1 MLKHLKNTANITRT
15 ENGAYTYL
23 STQSDCLD
31 LFATIGALRSAAD
44 DEICERFQRA
54 FAEEPTLALKTLFYA
69 RDIRGGLGERRVF
82 RTILPYLAMH
92 ETQTLRKNM
101 RLVPEYGRWDD
112 LLALIGTPC
121 ERQAMRLMRRQLI
134 ADMQALAEDGEVSL
148 LAKWL
153 PSENAS
159 DEETAAMAR
168 RVAAAFGMSPREY
181 RKALTALRARIRLLE
196 NSLRQRDYSFDYGKQ
211 PSKAMFKYRRA
222 FMRNDMKRYK
232 RFMEDVSKGKQK
244 LHTEALLPYEVVRP
258 AMNVDCWGVCTS
270 ALSEDDRRMLDVTWN
285 AMPDYTNGENALVV
299 VDGSGSMYWQGNP
312 KPAEVAMSL
321 GMYFA
326 ERTKGAFH
334 DHFITF
340 SERPRL
346 VEIKGRDVYERIRYC
361 MSFNECANT
370 NIRAVFE
377 LVLETAVK
385 NHVPQ
390 EELPSTLYII
400 SDMEFDS
407 CAEGAD
413 ISNFEYAKAL
423 YAEYGYELP
432 KVVFWNVQSRNT
444 QQPVRMND
452 RGVVLVSGASPIVF
466 RQILPGAPT
475 PYEQMLA
482 ILGSERYDAVCA

>member
-1 MLKHLKNTANITRT
+1 MLKHLKNAANITRT
-15 ENGAYTYL
+15 ENGAYTYR

-31 LFATIGALRSAAD
+31 LFATIGALRSAD
-44 DEICERFQRA
+44 DGDILVRFQRA
-54 FAEEPTLALKTLFYA
+54 FAEDADLALKTLFYA

-92 ETQTLRKNM
+92 ETQSMRKNM
-101 RLVPEYGRWDD
+101 HLVPEYGRWDD
-112 LLALIGTPC
+112 LLSLVGTPC
-121 ERQAMRLMRRQLI
+121 ERQAMRLMHRQLN
-134 ADMQALAEDGEVSL
+134 ADMQALAENGEVSL

-181 RKALTALRARIRLLE
+181 RKAITALRSRIRILE
-196 NSLRQRDYSFDYGKQ
+196 NSLRERDYRFDYGKQ

-232 RFMEDVSKGKQK
+232 RFMDDVSKGKKK

-258 AMNVDCWGVCTS
+258 AMDCWGYCAT
-270 ALSEDDRRMLDVTWN
+270 LTMDERRMMDVTWN
-285 AMPDYTNGENALVV
+285 ALPDYTSGENALVV
-299 VDGSGSMYWQGNP
+299 VDGSGSMYCGGAP
-312 KPAEVAMSL
+312 TPAEVAMSL

-340 SERPRL
+340 SETPRL
-346 VEIKGRDVYERIRYC
+346 VEIKGRDVYERIQYC
-361 MSFNECANT
+361 MSYNEATNT
-370 NIRAVFE
+370 NIQAVFE
-377 LVLETAVK
+377 LILDAAVK
-385 NHVPQ
+385 NNVPQ

-413 ISNFEYAKAL
+413 ITNFEYAKML
-423 YAEYGYELP
+423 FAEHGYELP
-432 KVVFWNVQSRNT
+432 KVVFWNVQSRNE

-452 RGVVLVSGASPIVF
+452 RGVALVSGASPVVF

-475 PYEQMLA
+475 PYEQMLE
-482 ILGSERYDAVCA
+482 ILGSERYKAVCA